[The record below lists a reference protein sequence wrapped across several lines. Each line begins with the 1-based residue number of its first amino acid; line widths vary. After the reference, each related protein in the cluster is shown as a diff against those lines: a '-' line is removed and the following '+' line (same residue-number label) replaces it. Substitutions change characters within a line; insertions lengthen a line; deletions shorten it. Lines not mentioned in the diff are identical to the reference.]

1 MSLNNANFWKNY
13 SLRDVLKLTDKMKT
27 ASIDSVDF
35 TTAELIDSFQTYV
48 SDLTG
53 IELSDELYDDEP
65 IISSVTNTASNVVA
79 AITRSDLENIIYS
92 NNDNK
97 LNALLDDGVNL
108 NYLMPVRNVIYY
120 SFDNQNF
127 NDGKI
132 NTPLYT
138 FNVTQQQA
146 ARNILNYASSV
157 TGIEFQE
164 VSSTQEA
171 DLHFANTDLYDARMT
186 GLTNKYSNYQ
196 YNAQTDEIVSYGAN
210 IYIYLDNV
218 EFNQENATPLA
229 SSQGYETLLHEI
241 GHALGLKHSFESP
254 YELPTSQDNTNNTV
268 MSYNHLNDY
277 KTKFQS
283 YDLAALE
290 WIYGGDGLGGKSNS
304 SVTLAKTQQGTIHDD
319 YLVGIEKNDVLT
331 GLAGND
337 TLNGSLGRDTLIG
350 GDGNDIYIV
359 DNTLD
364 KIIETNLFD
373 TDSMQ
378 SSVNY
383 TLPKN
388 VENLLLT
395 LDAKIGIGNELANKL
410 VGNEL
415 ANSLNAKAGNDTL
428 EGGKGNDKLTG
439 GTGHDTF
446 VFNINDYDFLGDF
459 APPVQNIDTI
469 TDFKKGEDSIELSA
483 AFAFK
488 GFAVSKSLK
497 SFTGDESLIY
507 DTTTRMLYF
516 DADGAELRY
525 TPTVIIKFTGKVT
538 LDVSDLQF
546 ISEAI
551 A

>member
-1 MSLNNANFWKNY
+1 MSLDVNFWKNS
-13 SLRDVLKLTDKMKT
+13 SLSDVLKLTDKMKT
-27 ASIDSVDF
+27 ASMDSVDF
-35 TTAELIDSFQTYV
+35 TTTELIEDFQTYV
-48 SDLTG
+48 SNLSG
-53 IELSDELYDDEP
+53 IELSDAPYDDEP
-65 IISSVTNTASNVVA
+65 IISNVNNTAPNVVA
-79 AITRSDLENIIYS
+79 AITRSDLDNIIYS
-92 NNDNK
+92 NSDNN

-108 NYLMPVRNVIYY
+108 NYLMPARNVVYY
-120 SFDNQNF
+120 SFDSQNF
-127 NDGKI
+127 DDDKLNA
-132 NTPLYT
+132 TRYA

-146 ARNILNYASSV
+146 ARSILNYASSV

-164 VSSTQEA
+164 VSLTQDA
-171 DLHFANTDLYDARMT
+171 DLHFANTDLYGTRTT

-196 YNAQTDEIVSYGAN
+196 YNARTDEIVTYRAN
-210 IYIYLDNV
+210 IYVYLDNV
-218 EFNQENATPLA
+218 EFNQDNAMPVA
-229 SSQGYETLLHEI
+229 GSQGYETLLHEI
-241 GHALGLKHSFESP
+241 GHALGLKHPFESP
-254 YELPTSQDNTNNTV
+254 YALLTSQDNTNNTV
-268 MSYNHLNDY
+268 MSYSHLSNY
-277 KTKFQS
+277 KTEFQS
-283 YDLAALE
+283 YDLAALD
-290 WIYGGDGLGGKSNS
+290 WIYGGDGLGGKSSS
-304 SVTLAKTQQGTIHDD
+304 SVTLAKTQQGTSNDD
-319 YLVGIEKNDVLT
+319 YLVGTAKSETLT

-337 TLNGSLGRDTLIG
+337 TLNGSIGRDSLIG

-359 DNTLD
+359 DNTRD
-364 KIIETNLFD
+364 KVIETNLFD
-373 TDSMQ
+373 TDSVQ

-395 LDAKIGIGNELANKL
+395 DAAQTGIGNELANKL

-415 ANSLNAKAGNDTL
+415 ANSLNGKAGDDTL

-459 APPVQNIDTI
+459 APPAQNIDTI
-469 TDFKKGEDSIELSA
+469 TDFKKGEDLIELSA

-507 DTTTRMLYF
+507 DTATHTLYF
-516 DADGAELRY
+516 DADGQQTHY
-525 TPTVIIKFTGKVT
+525 TPTAVIKFTGKIM

-546 ISEAI
+546 INEAI